1 MGCGTRIPRSWPL
14 PRPDDA
20 HDEATMIVIR
30 ERADPLARLRH
41 PQTTVRSRL
50 TLLYGG
56 LFLACG
62 AALLAITYVL
72 VAHASITPGG
82 SDRVV
87 FPPAIQALLHPEQV
101 RSAIHTV
108 QATQRIADLHQLVI
122 ESAIA
127 LGAMAI
133 VSAIL
138 GWVVAGRVLRP
149 LRTITATTQQISETN
164 LHQRLAMA
172 GPP

>member
-1 MGCGTRIPRSWPL
+1 MGCGTRITRSWPL

-30 ERADPLARLRH
+30 ERADLLARLRH
-41 PQTTVRSRL
+41 PETTVRSRL

-149 LRTITATTQQISETN
+149 LRTIT
-164 LHQRLAMA
+164 
-172 GPP
+172 PPHSRSRRPIFTSGWR